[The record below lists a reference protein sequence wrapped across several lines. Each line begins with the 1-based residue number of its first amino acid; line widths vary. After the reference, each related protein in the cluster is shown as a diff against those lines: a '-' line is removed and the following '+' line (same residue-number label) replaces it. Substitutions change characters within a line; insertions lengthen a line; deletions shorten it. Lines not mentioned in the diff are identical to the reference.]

1 MITFS
6 AKELCTMSCM
16 QIKMYA
22 EHPERRP
29 QPSAMVEYGEKFQRA
44 VANTIPNII
53 GEEMRGKYTNNALGI
68 TINFSND
75 IVCDDKI
82 IEVKSVHGKYETWYL
97 QSSIL
102 QCAFYKSMVLL
113 GARHLETASFY
124 VNLGNKRVETDIDTS
139 RCIRYILIFGEENYE
154 IFVSDPYQI
163 VGFFENKAINCGE
176 WNSARRWDEMYK
188 HHEYEALKQYIK
200 YKSVF

>member
-1 MITFS
+1 
-6 AKELCTMSCM
+6 MSCM
-16 QIKMYA
+16 QIKMFA

-29 QPSAMVEYGEKFQRA
+29 QPSAMVGFGERFQRA
-44 VANTIPNII
+44 VANSIPNII
-53 GEEMRGKYTNNALGI
+53 GEEMRGKYINNALGI

-82 IEVKSVHGKYETWYL
+82 IEVKSVHGKYEPWYL

-102 QCAFYKSMVLL
+102 QCAFYKSMMIL

-139 RCIRYILIFGEENYE
+139 RAIRYILIFGEEHYE

-163 VGFFENKAINCGE
+163 VGFFENKAINCGD
-176 WNSARRWDEMYK
+176 WDSARKWDGMYK
-188 HHEYEALKQYIK
+188 HHEYEALKQCIK
-200 YKSVF
+200 YKSIF

>member
-1 MITFS
+1 
-6 AKELCTMSCM
+6 MSCM

-53 GEEMRGKYTNNALGI
+53 GEEMRGKYVNNELGI

-75 IVCDDKI
+75 IVCTDKI
-82 IEVKSVHGKYETWYL
+82 IEVKSVHGKYEPWYL

-102 QCAFYKSMVLL
+102 QCAFYKSMMLL
-113 GARHLETASFY
+113 GAWHLETASFY
-124 VNLGNKRVETDIDTS
+124 TNLGNPRVQTDIDAS
-139 RCIRYILIFGEENYE
+139 RKITYILIFGEEKYE
-154 IFVSDPYQI
+154 IFVNDPYQI
-163 VGFFENKAINCGE
+163 VRFFEHKAYCSLD
-176 WNSARRWDEMYK
+176 WSTAKRWDEQYK
-188 HHEYEALKQYIK
+188 RMEYECLKKFIS
-200 YKSVF
+200 YKMIF